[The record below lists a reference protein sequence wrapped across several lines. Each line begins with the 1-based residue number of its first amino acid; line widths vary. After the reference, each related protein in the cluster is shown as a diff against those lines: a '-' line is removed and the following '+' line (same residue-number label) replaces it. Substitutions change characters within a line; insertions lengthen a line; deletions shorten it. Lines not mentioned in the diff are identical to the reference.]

1 MEFFLPS
8 LLIVI
13 FAVAV
18 IFSLFPKMGPFMLAI
33 LAAVALFFATRNHL
47 SVFKQDYATMTWTT
61 SAKAA
66 APYILVG
73 VVILFSIGYLLFLWG
88 AGKSVNLPMPPAS
101 IPPPNSATNII
112 TSAIGNGLKAT
123 GLATVSATA
132 NANAAPPANK
142 NVNMSKNQLTT
153 AEKESIASKIA

>member
-13 FAVAV
+13 FALAV
-18 IFSLFPKMGPFMLAI
+18 VFSLFPRMGPFMLAI
-33 LAAVALFFATRNHL
+33 LAAVALFFAARNHL
-47 SVFKQDYATMTWTT
+47 AVFKQDYETMTWTT

-66 APYILVG
+66 APYVLVG

-123 GLATVSATA
+123 GLATVSATVSA
-132 NANAAPPANK
+132 NRSA
-142 NVNMSKNQLTT
+142 NMSKNQLTT

>member
-1 MEFFLPS
+1 
-8 LLIVI
+8 
-13 FAVAV
+13 
-18 IFSLFPKMGPFMLAI
+18 
-33 LAAVALFFATRNHL
+33 
-47 SVFKQDYATMTWTT
+47 MTWTT